1 MMRSA
6 RFWIPMTLFQIAF
19 GLSVFAVTRHHY
31 IRDVPAPG
39 NDRPA
44 QAVPSEWTESGNAS
58 GLEELI
64 SSFPGQPDIVDPV
77 QLAARAD
84 EFFVNRQYPQAADLY
99 QQLLATDPGNVD
111 TYNNLGITLHY
122 IGRSDE
128 ALQILN
134 QGVSV
139 DPEYQRIWLTLG
151 YVNSQAGSIPQAR
164 AALTTAV
171 ELGPDTDVGKSAAEM
186 LRALGPG

>member
-1 MMRSA
+1 MIRSA

-19 GLSVFAVTRHHY
+19 GLSVFAATRY
-31 IRDVPAPG
+31 YYTSDLPASG
-39 NDRPA
+39 NDRPV
-44 QAVPSEWTESGNAS
+44 QAVPSEWPESGNAG
-58 GLEELI
+58 GLEQLI
-64 SSFPGQPDIVDPV
+64 STFPGQSSIVDPV

-99 QQLLATDPGNVD
+99 QQLLAVDPHNAD

-122 IGRSDE
+122 LGRSDE
-128 ALQILN
+128 ALEILN
-134 QGVSV
+134 QGVNV

-164 AALTTAV
+164 SALATAV
-171 ELGPDTDVGKSAAEM
+171 ELGADTEVGRSAAEM
-186 LRALGPG
+186 LRSLGPG